1 MIEYIIS
8 DNPYKFDMDKNG
20 FPALTENNVKRVN
33 FLIANDSNYSLL
45 DDQYEDSIS
54 QTINKFNKDH
64 YTDDEDEIREIVEV
78 IDRQNSTHLSFTG
91 MEGDD
96 RNNGRAI
103 MAKYIC
109 GLTKNGF
116 YILLKNAD
124 PELVNDIAKN
134 AIKTRNTFSFASK
147 YCTYMARALFKGE
160 KEEDNYSI
168 FDSVMCNAL
177 PYYAWAYLGDKY
189 KYIKRKCSTIPE
201 EFAAKGNGKY
211 KEYRDLIDEIR
222 KAARD
227 NVIWDNTIERDNIS
241 NNENWD
247 KRPRKHYISRK
258 DFDHLLWYYFKGSS
272 KKKGIKEALECVG
285 NEDRLLI

>member
-8 DNPYKFDMDKNG
+8 NNPYKFDMDKNG

-54 QTINKFNKDH
+54 QTIN
-64 YTDDEDEIREIVEV
+64 EDRFTTQYEQIKRIVDV

-96 RNNGRAI
+96 RKKGRKI
-103 MAKYIC
+103 MAEYIC
-109 GLTKNGF
+109 DLTKTGF
-116 YILLKNAD
+116 YDSLRASD
-124 PELVNDIAKN
+124 PELVNLIAKN
-134 AIKTRNTFSFASK
+134 AIETRNTFSFASK
-147 YCTYMARALFKGE
+147 FCTYMARALFKGE
-160 KEEDNYSI
+160 REEDNYSI
-168 FDSVMCNAL
+168 FDSVMCNAI
-177 PYYAWAYLGDKY
+177 PYYAWAYLGAKH
-189 KYIKRKCSTIPE
+189 IKRKCSTIPE
-201 EFAAKGNGKY
+201 EFATKGNGNY
-211 KEYRDLIDEIR
+211 GGYRKLIDAIR
-222 KAARD
+222 DSARD
-227 NVIWDNTIERDNIS
+227 NVVWDTTVKTDCSS
-241 NNENWD
+241 NNDIWD
-247 KRPRKHYISRK
+247 KRPRRHHISRK